1 MKRIVFV
8 MLATLVAGLTISF
21 AQTSAQ
27 TAGGT
32 LRIGVM
38 QCPDGYEGVEYY
50 ADCTVPAAGIEF
62 FVSTPYTDNVAT
74 GVSSD
79 FEPIT
84 INLSQFDLNPGGT
97 GTLWIGE
104 RANYDGTYHATCAG
118 SQTPMPVS
126 YLTIDSSAGALYGI
140 ETEFISGDEVICNW
154 YRIAAGAAPEDPG
167 DDDGGVS
174 ELPNTGAGLLALG
187 RWW

>member
-8 MLATLVAGLTISF
+8 MLATLVAGLAISF

-32 LRIGVM
+32 LRIAVM
-38 QCPDGYEGVEYY
+38 QCPAGYEGVEYY
-50 ADCTVPAAGIEF
+50 ADCTEPAAGIEF
-62 FVSTPYTDNVAT
+62 SVSTPNTDNVAT
-74 GVSSD
+74 GISSD

-84 INLSQFDLNPGGT
+84 IDLGQFDLNPGGT
-97 GTLWIGE
+97 STIWIGE
-104 RANYDGTYHATCAG
+104 PGDYEGTYHATCAG

-126 YLTIDSSAGALYGI
+126 YLTIDSSAGVLFGI

-154 YRIAAGAAPEDPG
+154 YRIAAGAAPVEPG
-167 DDDGGVS
+167 DDGGVS
-174 ELPNTGAGLLALG
+174 ELPHTGAGPLALG